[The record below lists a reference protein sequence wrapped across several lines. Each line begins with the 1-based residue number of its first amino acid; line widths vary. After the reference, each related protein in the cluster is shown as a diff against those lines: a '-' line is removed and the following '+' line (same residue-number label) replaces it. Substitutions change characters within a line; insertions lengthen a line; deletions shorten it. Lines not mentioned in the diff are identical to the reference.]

1 MKSRHKSH
9 PGKTGQKRGQGRIG
23 EDTVQYTIRNVPG
36 KVDEA
41 LRRKAAELGISL
53 NEVLLLALRKDV
65 GLSGGEAAIHHDLD
79 DFIGSWQEDP
89 EFDAIIAEQDR
100 VDEEK
105 WK

>member
-1 MKSRHKSH
+1 MKSRQPSRPREIRKAPVRARRD
-9 PGKTGQKRGQGRIG
+9 PG
-23 EDTVQYTIRNVPG
+23 VQYTIRNVPG

-65 GLSGGEAAIHHDLD
+65 GLSGGEAVIHHDLD
-79 DFIGSWQEDP
+79 DVIGSWQEDP